1 MPGSRKVVRDKSENY
16 EEKALTCIRSA
27 YTLFDTPEPESTET
41 ESLIVK
47 IFLNTLAEVSLSIA
61 SRNARKDGESQ
72 L

>member
-1 MPGSRKVVRDKSENY
+1 MPRSMNVDRDKPENQ
-16 EEKALTCIRSA
+16 EEKALTCIHPS

-41 ESLIVK
+41 ENLMVK
-47 IFLNTLAEVSLSIA
+47 NFLDTLAEVSLSIA